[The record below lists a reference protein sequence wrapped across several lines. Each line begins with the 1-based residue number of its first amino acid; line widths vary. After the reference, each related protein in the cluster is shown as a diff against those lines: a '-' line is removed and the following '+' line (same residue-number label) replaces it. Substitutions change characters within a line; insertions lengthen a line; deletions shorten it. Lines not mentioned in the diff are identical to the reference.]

1 MPVHDWTRVDAGIFH
16 HFHHAW
22 IEEISRT
29 LNRGLLPQGYYAM
42 AEQIAGGV
50 GPDVV
55 ALEFPN
61 NGNSTSLDDVEIRTL
76 NLAVAQPKV
85 TLRVQSLADKYAAKA
100 NSLVV
105 RHTSGHNVIAIIE
118 VVSLGNKNSKNG
130 LQSFLRKVDELLRA
144 GIHLLILDLHP
155 PGPRDPQGIHKAI
168 WDEMFDSDFTL
179 PSDMP
184 LTLASYRADQP
195 PEAFLEFT
203 AVGLSLTA
211 MPLFLNLAEYI
222 TVPLESSYQAAWDAV
237 PRYWREVIEGTRQH

>member
-16 HFHHAW
+16 DFHHEW
-22 IEEISRT
+22 ISNIKKT
-29 LNRGLLPQGYYAM
+29 LNSGLLPPDYYAM
-42 AEQIAGGV
+42 AEQVAGGL
-50 GPDVV
+50 GPDV
-55 ALEFPN
+55 LTLGNRN
-61 NGNSTSLDDVEIRTL
+61 NNLPELPAETGSATL
-76 NLAVAQPKV
+76 TAAEPKV
-85 TLRVQSLADKYAAKA
+85 RLRVQSLDKQYAKKAK
-100 NSLVV
+100 SVV
-105 RHTSGHNVIAIIE
+105 VKHISQHQVIAIIE
-118 VVSLGNKNSKNG
+118 IVSPGNKNSKNG

-168 WDEMFDSDFTL
+168 WDDIEESEFEL
-179 PSDMP
+179 PPDMP

-222 TVPLESSYQAAWDAV
+222 TVPLESSYQSAWDAV